1 MNLLGCNGAVIT
13 FVTGRFFLRYD
24 TLTRYD
30 TLCVVNSKLLK
41 IRYENSFYAMR
52 FLKKFFLRYEISEKV
67 LFTLWGL
74 YRCIMKRFFLRYEI

>member
-1 MNLLGCNGAVIT
+1 MLSVEIIKLAIIVKQKRDIGSTYALSK
-13 FVTGRFFLRYD
+13 GRFFLRYD

-52 FLKKFFLRYEISEKV
+52 F
-67 LFTLWGL
+67 
-74 YRCIMKRFFLRYEI
+74 